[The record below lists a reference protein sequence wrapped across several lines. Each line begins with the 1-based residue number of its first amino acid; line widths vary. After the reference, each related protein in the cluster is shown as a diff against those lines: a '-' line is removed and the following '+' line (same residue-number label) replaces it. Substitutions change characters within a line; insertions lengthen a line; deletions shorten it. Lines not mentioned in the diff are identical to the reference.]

1 MDKYRKFEFASLR
14 NSKLT
19 DGFWGKRT
27 DNYMEIIQC
36 MLEALLCPT
45 NSARLIN
52 FEIAAGERKEWVQK
66 IMTHPTDRDI
76 YIHSRQ
82 YGLSVPGDYRR
93 GADRTSA
100 ASGPY
105 PRA

>member
-52 FEIAAGERKEWVQK
+52 FEIAAGERKESFYGANWSDGDCYKFLEGWDFRNESRIEK
-66 IMTHPTDRDI
+66 IFLFKSS
-76 YIHSRQ
+76 Y
-82 YGLSVPGDYRR
+82 L
-93 GADRTSA
+93 
-100 ASGPY
+100 
-105 PRA
+105 

>member
-52 FEIAAGERKEWVQK
+52 FEIAAGERKE
-66 IMTHPTDRDI
+66 
-76 YIHSRQ
+76 SF
-82 YGLSVPGDYRR
+82 YGANWSDGDCYKFLEGCLYVIRER
-93 GADRTSA
+93 KMKR
-100 ASGPY
+100 
-105 PRA
+105 

>member
-66 IMTHPTDRDI
+66 REREGITCPTI
-76 YIHSRQ
+76 PQSR
-82 YGLSVPGDYRR
+82 LSP
-93 GADRTSA
+93 
-100 ASGPY
+100 
-105 PRA
+105 

>member
-1 MDKYRKFEFASLR
+1 MQAKMDKYRKFEFASLR

-52 FEIAAGERKEWVQK
+52 FEIAKQEKEKNPFMEQIGQMV
-66 IMTHPTDRDI
+66 IVI
-76 YIHSRQ
+76 S
-82 YGLSVPGDYRR
+82 S
-93 GADRTSA
+93 
-100 ASGPY
+100 
-105 PRA
+105 

>member
-45 NSARLIN
+45 CR
-52 FEIAAGERKEWVQK
+52 
-66 IMTHPTDRDI
+66 
-76 YIHSRQ
+76 
-82 YGLSVPGDYRR
+82 
-93 GADRTSA
+93 
-100 ASGPY
+100 
-105 PRA
+105 

>member
-36 MLEALLCPT
+36 MFRST
-45 NSARLIN
+45 
-52 FEIAAGERKEWVQK
+52 F
-66 IMTHPTDRDI
+66 
-76 YIHSRQ
+76 
-82 YGLSVPGDYRR
+82 VPY
-93 GADRTSA
+93 
-100 ASGPY
+100 
-105 PRA
+105 